1 MADSGPEAGEAAGA
15 GPEKAD
21 AAGPASAPEDGAEDE
36 KGAPAA
42 DSAETSGEAGDGEAE
57 GAPAQ
62 SSSLLATAAD
72 ADSWT
77 PQQAGWAAQMQGAP
91 PPGFQVPMPEGFIP
105 PGASLLLLS
114 SPRLR
119 RRRRRPRR
127 PRPRPR
133 RAASDAIRALLA
145 QRGSGCRAAGP
156 TGTRARCRRACSKCT
171 TRSTAG

>member
-1 MADSGPEAGEAAGA
+1 MAESGPEAGEAAGA

-42 DSAETSGEAGDGEAE
+42 DSAETSGEAGDAEAE

-105 PGASLLLLS
+105 PGASLLFAFLPAVAPPPPPPPPHPPPS
-114 SPRLR
+114 R
-119 RRRRRPRR
+119 R
-127 PRPRPR
+127 
-133 RAASDAIRALLA
+133 I
-145 QRGSGCRAAGP
+145 
-156 TGTRARCRRACSKCT
+156 
-171 TRSTAG
+171 